1 MAIEKDLEEI
11 QKRQLFGAAGTDI
24 NNQLP
29 GLGGLGQAMKI
40 VQAMRPQQEKVDPA
54 LLSFLFFSQLAQE
67 SSKPG
72 STLLGAAGS
81 AVQSP
86 AAYLIQREEQERK
99 AREGDFSTAV
109 QLANLMKPK
118 PGSYADYTPV
128 QDLWLESGKYVSVQP
143 ADDRPADYPKGEP
156 INLNSAERGQFP
168 PGSLLSYN
176 KQEIGKPTF
185 YTFTEDYWLDPNTN
199 KYTNKKIEG
208 ADPTY
213 RKGSSVPL
221 YDSQT
226 KDLIIGN
233 NITGLKPTEKAEK
246 FERKVY
252 DIYGNEKTVYSA
264 EEFRIALLSKNEDG
278 YDEKKSGF
286 SSTKPKPFTSFS
298 IFHKDGREMPIT
310 NKYQY
315 DQIFTKTG
323 EIRTDKSDF
332 NGYSL
337 TKPAPEEKPDPR
349 KFYQITDAKGK
360 VETKFLT
367 DAEVAQES
375 SKTGVSVVAAPSPKS
390 QIEQYNIYRNIYT
403 KDHTYK
409 QYKDLQTNF
418 NKVNTSYE
426 LAYKIDKPQV
436 ADLSMIFAYMKML
449 DPRSVVREG
458 EQQQARATGGAAD
471 YLINTV
477 KSLQGEGSL
486 TDLQRKSFRDAAF
499 EYYKDEV
506 GNLEILNNGLN
517 KEMDVMGYTGTRDFF
532 VKPNK
537 YVDENN
543 KSTLKIYGSFPKGNL
558 QQIKKKL
565 GAMDNV
571 DLGFYLMLPKDQ
583 LTQQQ
588 LKLIR
593 DEIERRKQK

>member
-1 MAIEKDLEEI
+1 MAIEDDLNDI
-11 QKRQLFGAAGTDI
+11 QKQQLLFGAAGTDV
-24 NNQLP
+24 NQFP

-54 LLSFLFFSQLAQE
+54 LMSLLFFSQMAQE
-67 SSKPG
+67 ASKPG
-72 STLLGAAGS
+72 ATAFGSAAS

-86 AAYLIQREEQERK
+86 AAYLIQRKEQERK

-118 PGSYADYTPV
+118 PGSYADYTPI
-128 QDLWLESGKYVSVQP
+128 QDLWLENEKYVSVQP
-143 ADDRPADYPKGEP
+143 ADGRPADYPKGEP

-168 PGSLLSYN
+168 PGSLLGYN
-176 KQEIGKPTF
+176 EQEIGKPTF
-185 YTFTEDYWLDPNTN
+185 YTFTKDYWYDPETN

-208 ADPTY
+208 VNPTY
-213 RKGSSVPL
+213 RKCSSVPL

-226 KDLIIGN
+226 KELIVGN
-233 NITGLKPTEKAEK
+233 KITGLKLTEKAEK

-252 DIYGNEKTVYSA
+252 DIYGNERTVYSP
-264 EEFRIALLSKNEDG
+264 EEWRVALLSKNEKG
-278 YDEKKSGF
+278 YDQDKSGY

-298 IFHKDGREMPIT
+298 IFHTDGREVQIT

-315 DQIFTKTG
+315 DQIFTETG
-323 EIRTDKSDF
+323 QIKEDNSDF
-332 NGYSL
+332 TGYSL
-337 TKPAPEEKPDPR
+337 TKPPPDKKPDPR
-349 KFYQITDAKGK
+349 KFYQITNAEGK

-367 DAEVAQES
+367 DAEVAAES
-375 SKTGVSVVAAPSPKS
+375 SKTGVSVVAAPSVKS
-390 QIEQYNIYRNIYT
+390 PIEQYKIYRDIYT

-418 NKVNTSYE
+418 NKVNSSYE
-426 LAYKIDKPQV
+426 LAYKVDKPQV

-486 TDLQRKSFRDAAF
+486 TDLQRKSFRDAAYK
-499 EYYKDEV
+499 YYMDEV
-506 GNLEILNNGLN
+506 GNLEILNKGL
-517 KEMDVMGYTGTRDFF
+517 KGEMDAMGYTGTREFF
-532 VKPNK
+532 VEPNK
-537 YVDENN
+537 YVDKND

-558 QQIKKKL
+558 QQIRKKL
-565 GAMDNV
+565 RAMDNA
-571 DLGFYLMLPKDQ
+571 DLGFYLLLPKDQ

-593 DEIERRKQK
+593 DEIKRRKQK